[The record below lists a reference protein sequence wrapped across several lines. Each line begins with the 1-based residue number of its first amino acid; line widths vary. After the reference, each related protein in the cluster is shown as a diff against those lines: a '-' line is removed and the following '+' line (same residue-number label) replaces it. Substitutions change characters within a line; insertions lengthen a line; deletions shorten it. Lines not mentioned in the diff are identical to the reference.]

1 MIRQNRKIQFIILIT
16 LVCLVSTMT
25 LAYAALSATL
35 SIIGSAEIQNASWNV
50 HFDNIQVNPGSVD
63 ISPQIVNNNKIT
75 FSADLKNPGEFYK
88 FTVDVVNNGTIDAM
102 IESIIKTPELSTEQ
116 KKYLRFEVEYS
127 SGQSISSKQILK
139 AKETKTISVLFS
151 FRNDIPVSD
160 LPTTSTN
167 FDVQI
172 QLIYYQAD
180 NTATTIEPG
189 TNNIKFV
196 NGNINKVG
204 SEVCIGQEC
213 FYLVDHNDYQA
224 ILLSKYNLYVGE
236 ITDGN
241 TTTLITNT
249 NGLQNEN
256 AKGWFLGYSITNPII
271 GNSDFS
277 TYSYWSNITGYPSY
291 VYNNKSLVYQ
301 YIENYKNY
309 FYTNYDLNVSA
320 RLITYEELL
329 KLGCSDIDQ
338 NCKNAPAWV
347 SSTTYW
353 TGTAADKDNLYQ
365 VGGNRACPKFGAC
378 HYLEGY
384 GVRPIIEVPLIEL

>member
-1 MIRQNRKIQFIILIT
+1 MIRQSRKIQFIILIT

-75 FSADLKNPGEFYK
+75 FSADLKNPGDFYK

-102 IESIIKTPELSTEQ
+102 IDSIIKTPELSTEQ

-127 SGQSISSKQILK
+127 DGQSISSKQILK

-196 NGNINKVG
+196 NGNINEVG

-213 FYLVDHNDYQA
+213 FYLVDNNDYQA

-241 TTTLITNT
+241 TTTPITNT

-277 TYSYWSNITGYPSY
+277 TYGYWSNITGYPSY

-320 RLITYEELL
+320 RLIKYEELL

-338 NCKNAPAWV
+338 NCENAPAWV

-365 VGGNRACPKFGAC
+365 VGGNRACPKFGVC